1 LVDAGSRGEAVGTPF
16 VAGGAVVGKLELA
29 GVAAV
34 FPLSLSLSGLRAR
47 TVSVARAGGA
57 PRQAARWLGRASKPG
72 RPSFIWDLFHFLIFV
87 TVLSKVWK
95 NEDLGFYL
103 PKNYEI
109 NFVRIYMMWSILEK
123 YKSGM

>member
-1 LVDAGSRGEAVGTPF
+1 LVDAGSRGEAVGAPF
-16 VAGGAVVGKLELA
+16 VAGGAVVGELELA

-72 RPSFIWDLFHFLIFV
+72 RPSPPETKFIFIILSLIFV
-87 TVLSKVWK
+87 QVGK
-95 NEDLGFYL
+95 
-103 PKNYEI
+103 I
-109 NFVRIYMMWSILEK
+109 
-123 YKSGM
+123 